1 MRGERDK
8 ARCAVRAPASPSGQV
23 YAHPRRAAGCAEY
36 GRKARFR
43 ANFRGILE
51 VGAYAHHSA
60 ALVAH
65 ERGGMAV
72 SHDISPDSLDVGEQR
87 ARELGLR
94 GERHQIAGDFH
105 DLPFSDNFFD
115 VVFIASAVHHTWK
128 PWRVL
133 SELVRVCKPGGIV
146 RLENEPVGR
155 DFCLYS
161 FRSQRP
167 ESFGVFERSLEERGL
182 MWTVSSPFPGSRAEE
197 LFGMVENDRIPLSV
211 YLDALPGAK
220 FTFEP
225 VMGDFERSLLGC
237 SWEQVGERLIEQL
250 SGCELSP
257 ADKLRGLS
265 MPTPDEVW
273 KAVYR
278 CDFSAKTDRA
288 LASLFGA
295 ALTATWRKPNRGKPG
310 GTLLRRSA
318 PGGRDLVSF
327 PDVTPGELTPEYA
340 ACFPGWV
347 GGIEHG
353 KMVMVN
359 TAATNEVR
367 PPGKGLLLLRF
378 YSAHVDDHILTITS
392 GGEQVYRHAVVQAE
406 SHLARIMTD
415 GTPLTIGLE
424 RPDGAPYSTYGVAR
438 ATAKLLQVEPA

>member
-1 MRGERDK
+1 MADYSAQIGEIGWHAINSDPHLDAMSRKHADAILK
-8 ARCAVRAPASPSGQV
+8 FAGRSP
-23 YAHPRRAAGCAEY
+23 R
-36 GRKARFR
+36 
-43 ANFRGILE
+43 ILE

-65 ERGGMAV
+65 ERGGIAV
-72 SHDISPDSLDVGEQR
+72 SHDISPDSLAVGEQR
-87 ARELGLR
+87 AQELGLT

-133 SELVRVCKPGGIV
+133 SELVRVCKPGGVV

-155 DFCLYS
+155 EFCLYS

-167 ESFGVFERSLEERGL
+167 ESFGVYERALDERGL

-211 YLDALPGAK
+211 YLDTLPGAQ

-237 SWEQVGERLIEQL
+237 SWDQVAERLIERL
-250 SGCELSP
+250 DGCELSP
-257 ADKLRGLS
+257 ADKLRGLLK
-265 MPTPDEVW
+265 PTPDEVW
-273 KAVYR
+273 KTVYR
-278 CDFSAKTDRA
+278 CDFSPRTDRA
-288 LASLFGA
+288 RASLFGA
-295 ALTATWRKPNRGKPG
+295 ALTATWRKPRSLHKGRS
-310 GTLLRRSA
+310 LLRRSA
-318 PGGRDLVSF
+318 PGGRDLVSV
-327 PDVTPGELTPEYA
+327 PDVMPGELTPEYA

-367 PPGKGLLLLRF
+367 PPGKGLLLRF
-378 YSAHVDDHILTITS
+378 YSAHVEDHVLTIFS
-392 GGEQVYRHAVVQAE
+392 GGQQVYRHAVVAAE

-415 GTPLTIGLE
+415 GSPLTVVLE
-424 RPDGAPYSTYGVAR
+424 RPDGSAYAEYGMAR
-438 ATAKLLQVEPA
+438 ATAKLLQVEPS